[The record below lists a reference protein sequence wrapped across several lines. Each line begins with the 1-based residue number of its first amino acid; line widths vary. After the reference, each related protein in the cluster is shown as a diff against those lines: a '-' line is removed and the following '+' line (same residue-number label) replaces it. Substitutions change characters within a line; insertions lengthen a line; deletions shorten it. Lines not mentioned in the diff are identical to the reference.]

1 MSTSARA
8 GKASRPSRT
17 NQGHRGYGTTP
28 RVIDWVL
35 DADHT
40 AGEALQLLAPH
51 DVGAIVE
58 GRLFV
63 GKRRV
68 CGDSEQLRSGDTIT
82 LRAARVA
89 ITAANSELV
98 IERREGL
105 IAAAKPASWSSEPD
119 RAGTV
124 ASLREHLALRLGL
137 DEVHVATRLDVGVS
151 GLVLAAMN
159 PAARRHLANLVG
171 TKECHRSYLA
181 AVAGAPPASGRWQ
194 GNVDTES
201 RGKSMVA
208 ITHFETIARVKLDP
222 GARFGD
228 TATHSEIALL
238 TLRPETGR
246 RHQLRIHC
254 SRAGYPLLGDRR
266 YGGPTRFVDA
276 SGRVHSLDRILLHA
290 FATRI
295 SLPSGAPW
303 APICPIPEDFAR
315 LWLVLGGRGADLN
328 EVKP

>member
-1 MSTSARA
+1 MSARA
-8 GKASRPSRT
+8 DKASRSPLVVARD
-17 NQGHRGYGTTP
+17 RGSCSTT
-28 RVIDWVL
+28 RVVDWVL
-35 DADHT
+35 DTEHT
-40 AGEALQLLAPH
+40 AGEALRLLAPN
-51 DVGAIVE
+51 DADAIVE

-68 CGDSEQLRSGDTIT
+68 RVDSEPLRSGDTVT
-82 LRAARVA
+82 LRTARVA
-89 ITAANSELV
+89 TILPTSELV

-124 ASLREHLALRLGL
+124 ASLREQLVRQLGL

-159 PAARRHLANLVG
+159 PAARRHLAALVG
-171 TKECHRSYLA
+171 TKDCHRSYVA
-181 AVAGAPPASGRWQ
+181 AVAGAPPDSGRWQ
-194 GNVDTES
+194 GSVDTGP
-201 RGKSMVA
+201 RGRSSTA
-208 ITHFETIARVKLDP
+208 ITHFETIARVKLAP

-228 TATHSEIALL
+228 GTTHSEVSLL

-254 SRAGYPLLGDRR
+254 SRAGHPLLGDRR

-276 SGRVHSLDRILLHA
+276 SGRVHSIERILLHA
-290 FATRI
+290 FATSV
-295 SLPSGAPW
+295 SLPSGAAW
-303 APICPIPEDFAR
+303 APICPIPEDFGR
-315 LWLVLGGRGADLN
+315 LWLVLGGRRADLN